1 MRTRTPLMMH
11 LIAENS
17 RMKWIVVMAEDERA
31 RGLLVVRVIERSYLN
46 VAMDGD
52 DGPWK

>member
-1 MRTRTPLMMH
+1 MMIH
-11 LIAENS
+11 LIAEINW
-17 RMKWIVVMAEDERA
+17 MKWIVVMAEDERA
-31 RGLLVVRVIERSYLN
+31 RGLLVVRVIERSYLY